1 MKKEHLALWQQIAT
15 FKLDDTEAARPFSK
29 KLADENKWSEEKT
42 LRVIAEYKKFL
53 FLCVTQPNG
62 ASPSPTVDAAWH
74 LHLTYTENYWGDLC
88 RNILKTELHH
98 KPSKGGMYEQ
108 NKHNT
113 WYEQTLM
120 AYTTTFGYMPPED
133 IWHYPTL
140 FNPSQYLD
148 KNSPFLIQ
156 KKEKKLKI
164 AQNTA
169 GVNDFEFE
177 DFANRNVSSAQYWL
191 YLGYGLITLLGI
203 AVLYPP
209 LLKGILFLLPLSLL
223 GICICVLISEDN
235 YQRNEDLNEQ
245 INDLS
250 DELSPYVGAWIL
262 GGRERLTTTLLYEAT
277 KNIQLN
283 PTTQRLTFTLKNE
296 EDLYKNPIYTLLQTV
311 EKADIPLATI
321 NETVQP
327 FHSHFKAEVLAKG
340 FSKKLIGNSITMLL
354 IAFSLI
360 SFTRFMEGITYQ
372 KPMLYL
378 GLTVLGFTI
387 AFIITFFS
395 NPVSFKEWRDGL
407 SQKYSAFKTN
417 ESELWSFALGSAAFT
432 GALNWY
438 SYEDYLR
445 PQHYKNGGDGGSSF
459 GCGGGSDGGSSCGGS
474 SCGGGGCGG
483 CGGGCGS

>member
-15 FKLDDTEAARPFSK
+15 FKLDDAEAARPFSK
-29 KLADENKWSEEKT
+29 KLAEENKWSEEKT

-120 AYTTTFGYMPPED
+120 AYTTTFGYIPPED

-156 KKEKKLKI
+156 KKEEKLKI
-164 AQNTA
+164 DSNTE
-169 GVNDFEFE
+169 GVNDFEFANFE
-177 DFANRNVSSAQYWL
+177 NRNVSSAQYWL
-191 YLGYGLITLLGI
+191 YFGYGLITLLGI

-235 YQRNEDLNEQ
+235 YKRNEDLNEQ

-262 GGRERLTTTLLYEAT
+262 GGKERLTKTY
-277 KNIQLN
+277 
-283 PTTQRLTFTLKNE
+283 F
-296 EDLYKNPIYTLLQTV
+296 Y
-311 EKADIPLATI
+311 
-321 NETVQP
+321 
-327 FHSHFKAEVLAKG
+327 FKARG
-340 FSKKLIGNSITMLL
+340 
-354 IAFSLI
+354 
-360 SFTRFMEGITYQ
+360 
-372 KPMLYL
+372 
-378 GLTVLGFTI
+378 
-387 AFIITFFS
+387 
-395 NPVSFKEWRDGL
+395 
-407 SQKYSAFKTN
+407 
-417 ESELWSFALGSAAFT
+417 
-432 GALNWY
+432 
-438 SYEDYLR
+438 
-445 PQHYKNGGDGGSSF
+445 
-459 GCGGGSDGGSSCGGS
+459 
-474 SCGGGGCGG
+474 
-483 CGGGCGS
+483 